1 MWEENFKKIYQES
14 EEKMKKTIEKIH
26 TDFATLRTGKASPT
40 LLDGVKVEYY
50 GTFVPLKQVA
60 NITIPELR
68 TIEIKPWDKAV
79 LPEIEK
85 AILKA
90 NLGLTPQNDGKIIRL
105 NLPPLTEERRKELGK
120 IVKKMAEDFR
130 ISLRNERREAVEI
143 LKKAEKNKE
152 IPEDDLFNYEEKIQK
167 LMEVYM
173 KKIDEISALKEKEI
187 LEV

>member
-26 TDFATLRTGKASPT
+26 TDFATLRSGKASPT

-50 GTFVPLKQVA
+50 GTLVPLKQVA
-60 NITIPELR
+60 SILIPEPR
-68 TIEIKPWDKAV
+68 KIEIKPWDKT
-79 LPEIEK
+79 LLQEIEK

-90 NLGLTPQNDGKIIRL
+90 NIGLTPQNDGKVIHL
-105 NLPPLTEERRKELGK
+105 NLPPLTEERRKELAK

-152 IPEDDLFNYEEKIQK
+152 IPEDDLFKYEEQIQK
-167 LMEVYM
+167 LTEGYM
-173 KKIDEISALKEKEI
+173 KKVDELLALKEKEI
-187 LEV
+187 FEV